1 MGLWSYQFERWQRPK
16 MFTHDDMWRAIDRL
30 ADSHGYSP
38 SGLAKKAGLDP
49 TTFNKSK
56 RVSSDGKP
64 RWPSTESISKILA
77 VTGATMS
84 DFIALVGLDRDE
96 ATPGH
101 STIPMMNTS
110 LAGKSGHFNSE
121 GHPQGEQWDE
131 FAFPLASHTR
141 DQNLFALEVNN
152 DTLAPVYREGDV
164 LVVSPD
170 ANIRRGDR
178 IVVKTTK
185 GELVIHELRRQTAT
199 RIELKTMDASSE
211 SRHIE
216 LDQVSWMA
224 RIIWVS
230 Q

>member
-1 MGLWSYQFERWQRPK
+1 

-30 ADSHGYSP
+30 ATSFGYSP

-84 DFIALVGLDRDE
+84 EFITLIGVDE
-96 ATPGH
+96 DGTAGNP
-101 STIPMMNTS
+101 TIPMMNAA
-110 LAGKSGHFNSE
+110 LAGKNGHFDSA
-121 GHPQGEQWDE
+121 GHPTGNGWDE
-131 FAFPLASHTR
+131 YAFPATNVMR
-141 DQNLFALEVNN
+141 DKYIYALEING
-152 DTLAPVYREGDV
+152 DALSPVYREGDI
-164 LVVSPD
+164 LVVSPE

-178 IVVKTTK
+178 VVVRTTK
-185 GELVIHELRRQTAT
+185 GEIILHELRRQTAN
-199 RIELKTMDASSE
+199 RIELKSIGGTAE
-211 SRHIE
+211 ARNLP
-216 LDQVSWMA
+216 LDEVSWMA